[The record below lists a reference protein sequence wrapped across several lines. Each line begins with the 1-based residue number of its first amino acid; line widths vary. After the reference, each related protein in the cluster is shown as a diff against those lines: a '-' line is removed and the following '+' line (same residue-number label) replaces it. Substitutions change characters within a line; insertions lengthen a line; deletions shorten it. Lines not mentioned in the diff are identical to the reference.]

1 MYLFSIRRPIM
12 DGALRLLLLAAI
24 VIGLFVDVSAHPL
37 GNFTINHFARI
48 ESGAAGARIRYVV
61 DLAEIPTFQES
72 QKADLDG
79 DGNLTEAELNA
90 YLDRAL
96 PGYLAGLKLTV
107 DGAPIALRLTGKS
120 IGKLPGAAGLFTLRI
135 VYELTGEFAGA
146 GVAPRLRFENA
157 NMADRS
163 GWREIVIAPASGVNV
178 FNSTAYGGGVTDEL
192 RAYPEDQLLAPLDE
206 RVAEWSVT
214 AGPLPAGAKPL
225 TLRDGKPVVTAR
237 DRFAELIAAPNLT
250 PGVILIGLLVA
261 FALGGMHA
269 MSPGHGKTVVG
280 AYLVGSRGTAKHAA
294 FLGATVTIT
303 HTIGVFALGLITL
316 FASRYVIP
324 EKLYPVLSFVS
335 GALVLA
341 IGLSLFTK
349 RLRVALGVAAH
360 DHDHRLHDHSHGH
373 GAHDHE
379 THNHGAHDHGAVG
392 HTHLPPGADGS
403 EITWRSLLALGVS
416 GGIMPC
422 PSALVVMLAAIS
434 MNRVGYGL
442 VLIVAFSLG
451 LAGALTA
458 AGLAFVYGGK
468 LLSRI
473 PSSGKVMRALPAVSA
488 FVIAVFGAAICYG
501 SLRQAGVNLAD
512 LWRADRE
519 TTTTT
524 SALGVLIIGLG
535 LGLRHALD
543 TDHLAAVST
552 IVSERKNWLSSLLIG
567 GLWGVGHT
575 ASLLLAGVA
584 VILMRF
590 EIGRYEKPLE
600 FCVALMLIG
609 LGVNVLYKLARGG
622 RVHFH
627 EHSHAG
633 HSHIHPHLHDDK
645 PEPTHSHHG
654 LKIGVRPLI
663 IGMVHGLAGSAALML
678 TVLMTIKGSTALAF
692 AYIIIFGIGSIGGM
706 MVMSMILSLPIH
718 LTAGYFAKTN
728 LAVRALAGCFSLGFG
743 LFMVY
748 EIGFAGG
755 LFK

>member
-1 MYLFSIRRPIM
+1 M
-12 DGALRLLLLAAI
+12 DGPLRWPLLAVIA
-24 VIGLFVDVSAHPL
+24 IGLSVEISAHPL

-48 ESGAAGARIRYVV
+48 ESGAASARIRYVV

-90 YLDRAL
+90 YLDRVT

-107 DGAPIALRLTGKS
+107 DGAPVALRLTGKS
-120 IGKLPGAAGLFTLRI
+120 VSKRPGAAGLFTLRI
-135 VYELTGEFAGA
+135 VYELTGEFASA
-146 GVAPRLRFENA
+146 GVARRFRFENA
-157 NMADRS
+157 NMAERA
-163 GWREIVIAPASGVNV
+163 GWREIVVAPASGAQI
-178 FNSTAYGGGVTDEL
+178 FDSTAYGGGVTDEL
-192 RAYPEDQLLAPLDE
+192 RAYPEDLLMAPLNE
-206 RVAEWSVT
+206 RVAEWSTT
-214 AGPLPAGAKPL
+214 AGPAPANAKPL
-225 TLRDGKPVVTAR
+225 TLRDGKPVVAAR

-250 PGVILIGLLVA
+250 PGVILIGLLIA
-261 FALGGMHA
+261 FVLGGMHA

-303 HTIGVFALGLITL
+303 HTIGVFALGFVTL

-324 EKLYPVLSFVS
+324 EKLYPILSFVS
-335 GALVLA
+335 GALVVA

-349 RLRVALGVAAH
+349 RLRVSLGVAAH
-360 DHDHRLHDHSHGH
+360 DHDHL
-373 GAHDHE
+373 
-379 THNHGAHDHGAVG
+379 HNHDGHDHGAG
-392 HTHLPPGADGS
+392 AHTHLPPGADGS
-403 EITWRSLLALGVS
+403 EVTWRSLLALGVS

-451 LAGALTA
+451 LACALTA

-468 LLSRI
+468 LLSKI
-473 PSSGKVMRALPAVSA
+473 PSSGIFMRALPAASA
-488 FVIAVFGAAICYG
+488 FFIAVLGAAICYQ
-501 SLRQAGVNLAD
+501 SLRQTGIDVTD
-512 LWRADRE
+512 LWRADLER
-519 TTTTT
+519 TTTT

-552 IVSERKNWLSSLLIG
+552 IVSERKNWFSSLLIG

-575 ASLLLAGVA
+575 ASLLLAGAA
-584 VILMRF
+584 VILMRLD
-590 EIGRYEKPLE
+590 IGRYEKPLE

-609 LGVNVLYKLARGG
+609 LGANVLYKLARGG

-627 EHSHAG
+627 AHSHAG
-633 HSHIHPHLHDDK
+633 LTHIHPHLHDDK
-645 PEPTHSHHG
+645 PEPAHSHHG

-678 TVLMTIKGSTALAF
+678 SVLMTIKGSTALAF
-692 AYIIIFGIGSIGGM
+692 AYIIIFGVGSIGGM
-706 MVMSMILSLPIH
+706 MLMSLILSLPIH
-718 LTAGYFAKTN
+718 LTSGYFTKAN

-743 LFMVY
+743 LFMAY
-748 EIGFAGG
+748 EIGF
-755 LFK
+755 K

>member
-1 MYLFSIRRPIM
+1 MSLCTIRRPIV
-12 DGALRLLLLAAI
+12 DGALRRLLLAAI
-24 VIGLFVDVSAHPL
+24 TIGLFVDASAHPL

-61 DLAEIPTFQES
+61 DLAEIPAFQES
-72 QKADLDG
+72 QKADLDS

-90 YLDRAL
+90 YLDRVT

-107 DGAPIALRLTGKS
+107 DGAPVALRLTGKS
-120 IGKLPGAAGLFTLRI
+120 VSKRPGAAGLFTLRI
-135 VYELTGEFAGA
+135 VYELTGEFAVA
-146 GVAPRLRFENA
+146 SAAPRFRFENA
-157 NMADRS
+157 NMTDRA
-163 GWREIVIAPASGVNV
+163 GWREIVVAPASGVKV
-178 FNSTAYGGGVTDEL
+178 FDSTAYGGGVTDEL
-192 RAYPEDQLLAPLDE
+192 RAYPADLLMAPLDE
-206 RVAEWSVT
+206 RVAEWSAT

-225 TLRDGKPVVTAR
+225 TLRDGKPVVVAR

-250 PGVILIGLLVA
+250 PGVILIGLLIA
-261 FALGGMHA
+261 FALGGLHA

-303 HTIGVFALGLITL
+303 HTIGVFALGLVTL

-324 EKLYPVLSFVS
+324 EKLYPVLGFVS
-335 GALVLA
+335 GAVVVA

-349 RLRVALGVAAH
+349 RLRVSLGVAAH
-360 DHDHRLHDHSHGH
+360 DHDHLHDHDG
-373 GAHDHE
+373 HDHDHL
-379 THNHGAHDHGAVG
+379 HNHGGHDHGARG

-468 LLSRI
+468 LLSKI
-473 PSSGKVMRALPAVSA
+473 PASGKFMRVMPAASA
-488 FVIAVFGAAICYG
+488 FVIAVLGAAVCYQ
-501 SLRQAGVNLAD
+501 SLRQAGIDLTD
-512 LWRADRE
+512 LWRADLG

-552 IVSERKNWLSSLLIG
+552 IVSERKNWFSSLLIG

-575 ASLLLAGVA
+575 ASLLLAGVV
-584 VILMRF
+584 VILMRL

-609 LGVNVLYKLARGG
+609 LGANVLYKLARGG

-633 HSHIHPHLHDDK
+633 HTHIHPHLHDDK
-645 PEPTHSHHG
+645 PEPAHSHHG
-654 LKIGVRPLI
+654 LKLGVRPVV
-663 IGMVHGLAGSAALML
+663 IGMVHGLAGSAALMFS
-678 TVLMTIKGSTALAF
+678 VLMTIKGSTALAF
-692 AYIIIFGIGSIGGM
+692 AYIIIFGAGSIGGM
-706 MVMSMILSLPIH
+706 MVMSLILSLPIH
-718 LTAGYFAKTN
+718 LTSGYFTKTN

-743 LFMVY
+743 LFMAY
-748 EIGFAGG
+748 EIGFVDG
-755 LFK
+755 LLR